1 MIKFILRILVV
12 AIVSFFVAYFMVDR
26 SLNYFFR
33 PQIESVALR
42 AVRGELH
49 ALHKELDA
57 IAPADRARILHAE
70 IAPLYGADIHLLPQE
85 QVRLGDKE
93 RDQLTRL
100 GVVFREDNGVYLFPL
115 PGEPAQWLQV
125 RQPGDSPADRLLAWS
140 AWLLLSLIVATA
152 LFLLWALPIWRDLN
166 VLRNATQLI
175 GQETWAPACACPA

>member
-1 MIKFILRILVV
+1 
-12 AIVSFFVAYFMVDR
+12 MVDR

-100 GVVFREDNGVYLFPL
+100 GVVFREDNGIYLFPC
-115 PGEPAQWLQV
+115 PAS
-125 RQPGDSPADRLLAWS
+125 RRNGCRYASPATVRP
-140 AWLLLSLIVATA
+140 TGC
-152 LFLLWALPIWRDLN
+152 WR
-166 VLRNATQLI
+166 
-175 GQETWAPACACPA
+175 GAPGCS

>member
-70 IAPLYGADIHLLPQE
+70 IARCMAPTSTCCPGTGQAGRQ
-85 QVRLGDKE
+85 G

-100 GVVFREDNGVYLFPL
+100 GVVFREDNGIYLFPC
-115 PGEPAQWLQV
+115 PAS
-125 RQPGDSPADRLLAWS
+125 RRNGCRYASPATVRP
-140 AWLLLSLIVATA
+140 TGC
-152 LFLLWALPIWRDLN
+152 WR
-166 VLRNATQLI
+166 
-175 GQETWAPACACPA
+175 GAPGCS